1 MGLAHPSGMR
11 RRSIGDCRP
20 GLKSHDVPADKNE
33 TSITVVSDA
42 MNTTT
47 TPATPSPA
55 LDFQPLRSP
64 LPSLDAWTAHF
75 FKAEIPILADTAANL
90 EAMRAH
96 EDDMDAN
103 LIGEMVADDPLMT
116 LKILAY
122 SATHRSERRVTD
134 VETVTA
140 AVVVLGISPFFS
152 AFGPEQPVVEDRLA
166 PVEGASQGLADV
178 LRRAHRAARFAFAF
192 AVHRMDLDAA
202 VIHEAA
208 LLHDFAEMLLWCH
221 APTLALQV
229 RQALEATPGLRSS
242 AAQQGVLGIQL
253 PDLQQALMRAWRLP
267 DLLIRI
273 TDDSHADHPSVR
285 NVVLAIRLARH
296 SSHGWENPAIP
307 DDIEE
312 LAALLNLSRQATL
325 ELVQKVDI

>member
-1 MGLAHPSGMR
+1 M
-11 RRSIGDCRP
+11 
-20 GLKSHDVPADKNE
+20 K
-33 TSITVVSDA
+33 
-42 MNTTT
+42 
-47 TPATPSPA
+47 
-55 LDFQPLRSP
+55 P
-64 LPSLDAWTAHF
+64 LPNLAAWTAHF
-75 FKAEIPILADTAANL
+75 FRAEIPILAETAISL
-90 EAMRAH
+90 EAMRAR

-122 SATHRSERRVTD
+122 SATHRSARRVTD
-134 VETVTA
+134 VETVIA
-140 AVVVLGISPFFS
+140 AVVVLGISPFFR
-152 AFGPEQPVVEDRLA
+152 AFGPDQPVVEDRLA
-166 PVEGASQGLADV
+166 QVEGASEGLAEV

-221 APTLALQV
+221 APALALQV
-229 RQALEATPGLRSS
+229 RRAQQATPGLRSS
-242 AAQQGVLGIQL
+242 AAQLDALGIQL
-253 PDLQQALMRAWRLP
+253 PDLQQALMKAWRLP

-296 SSHGWENPAIP
+296 SSHGWDNPAIP
-307 DDIEE
+307 DDIQE
-312 LAALLNLSRQATL
+312 LAALLNLSPRATL
-325 ELVQKVDI
+325 EMVHKVDI